1 MDNEIMNQDN
11 NKILIYTSDDG
22 QVKIEVRLEDE
33 NVWLTQNA
41 MAELFDTTKQNI
53 SLHIRNIFE
62 ENELNENSVVKENL
76 TTASDG
82 KNYKTKF
89 YNLDLIIS
97 VGYRVKSIRGTQF
110 RIWANKLIKEYLIK
124 GYNLNVDRFKN
135 NGGGVYFEEVLE
147 KIRDIRSSEKVFWRK
162 ILDIYATSVDYDAKD
177 EKTKKFFKTVQN
189 KMHYA
194 VHGNTAAE
202 VIFNRVD
209 SEKENIG
216 LTNFKG
222 NIPTKSETEIA
233 KNYLS
238 EKELDMLNRMVSAY
252 LDVAEYPFNLSMDE
266 KMKQLLESIVI
277 NGIITPLI
285 VRKRHEGYEIISGHR
300 RKYIA
305 EILNIKK
312 LPCIVKEMNDI
323 EAILAMVDSN
333 IYRENILPSEKAF
346 AYKMKLEAMKN
357 FDKKLIILNVNSES
371 WNLNCAEFI
380 DEINNQNNMTINK
393 YIKLTNLIPEL
404 LELVDNKRIALRPA
418 IELLYLSKENQ
429 VIIRNIFDMNEVTP
443 SLSQAIQLKRLEQEG
458 KLNEDVIEE
467 ILSKEKPNQKERF
480 SIPYEDLKKYLQKNY
495 SDKQI
500 KNIIVEALNK
510 YSKK

>member
-1 MDNEIMNQDN
+1 MDNGVVKQN
-11 NKILIYTSDDG
+11 NDIIFYITDDG

-53 SLHIRNIFE
+53 SLHIKNIFE
-62 ENELNENSVVKENL
+62 EKELDENSVVKENL

-82 KNYKTKF
+82 KKYKTKF

-162 ILDIYATSVDYDAKD
+162 ILDIYATSIDYNARD
-177 EKTKKFFKTVQN
+177 EKTKEFFKTVQN

-216 LTNFKG
+216 LTNFSG
-222 NIPTKSETEIA
+222 NSPTKAETEIA

-238 EKELDMLNRMVSAY
+238 EKELDLLNRMVSAY
-252 LDVAEYPFNLSMDE
+252 LDVAEINALNMHPMT
-266 KMKQLLESIVI
+266 MKDWIMELDGFL
-277 NGIITPLI
+277 TMTH
-285 VRKRHEGYEIISGHR
+285 KD
-300 RKYIA
+300 
-305 EILNIKK
+305 ILNGAGKISHEKALQKAHEEYDKYMKTHLTQAEKDYLEIMGEDIKK
-312 LPCIVKEMNDI
+312 LK
-323 EAILAMVDSN
+323 
-333 IYRENILPSEKAF
+333 
-346 AYKMKLEAMKN
+346 
-357 FDKKLIILNVNSES
+357 
-371 WNLNCAEFI
+371 
-380 DEINNQNNMTINK
+380 
-393 YIKLTNLIPEL
+393 
-404 LELVDNKRIALRPA
+404 
-418 IELLYLSKENQ
+418 
-429 VIIRNIFDMNEVTP
+429 
-443 SLSQAIQLKRLEQEG
+443 
-458 KLNEDVIEE
+458 
-467 ILSKEKPNQKERF
+467 
-480 SIPYEDLKKYLQKNY
+480 
-495 SDKQI
+495 
-500 KNIIVEALNK
+500 
-510 YSKK
+510 

>member
-1 MDNEIMNQDN
+1 MNNEIMNQND

-53 SLHIRNIFE
+53 SLHIKNIFE

-162 ILDIYATSVDYDAKD
+162 VLDIYATSVDYDARD
-177 EKTKKFFKTVQN
+177 EKTKEFFKTVQN

-202 VIFNRVD
+202 VIFNRVNHY
-209 SEKENIG
+209 KENIG

-222 NIPTKSETEIA
+222 NNPTKAETEIA

-238 EKELDMLNRMVSAY
+238 EKELDLLNRMVSAY
-252 LDVAEYPFNLSMDE
+252 LDVAEINALNMHPMT
-266 KMKQLLESIVI
+266 MKDWIKELDGFL
-277 NGIITPLI
+277 TMTH
-285 VRKRHEGYEIISGHR
+285 K
-300 RKYIA
+300 
-305 EILNIKK
+305 EILEGAGKISHEKALEKAHKEYDKYMKSHLTQAEKDYLRIMGEDIKK
-312 LPCIVKEMNDI
+312 LN
-323 EAILAMVDSN
+323 
-333 IYRENILPSEKAF
+333 
-346 AYKMKLEAMKN
+346 
-357 FDKKLIILNVNSES
+357 
-371 WNLNCAEFI
+371 
-380 DEINNQNNMTINK
+380 
-393 YIKLTNLIPEL
+393 
-404 LELVDNKRIALRPA
+404 
-418 IELLYLSKENQ
+418 
-429 VIIRNIFDMNEVTP
+429 
-443 SLSQAIQLKRLEQEG
+443 
-458 KLNEDVIEE
+458 
-467 ILSKEKPNQKERF
+467 
-480 SIPYEDLKKYLQKNY
+480 
-495 SDKQI
+495 
-500 KNIIVEALNK
+500 
-510 YSKK
+510 